1 MVIEYMA
8 KSRVDDNL
16 LSFLTDNEC
25 SQIEFDLLRFM
36 GRHPKAKLSFY
47 AITRAFRVAAI
58 DLGNVLMAL
67 VERDIVVHQMDDN
80 GLVTYSL
87 SADEKISAYIHK
99 LASLDWSTAMAM
111 KKELKD
117 NTVCYFDFMRD
128 RKCIARK

>member
-1 MVIEYMA
+1 MVTECKA
-8 KSRVDDNL
+8 KSKVNNDL

-47 AITRAFRVAAI
+47 VITRAFRVAVI
-58 DLGNVLMAL
+58 DLGDALMEL
-67 VERDIVVHQMDDN
+67 VERGLLVHRLDDK

-87 SADEKISAYIHK
+87 AANEKTSSYIHK
-99 LASLDWSTAMAM
+99 LASLDWSAAMAL

-117 NTVCYFDFMRD
+117 WMVCY
-128 RKCIARK
+128 

>member
-1 MVIEYMA
+1 MVIDYMT
-8 KSRVDDNL
+8 KSRVNNDL

-47 AITRAFRVAAI
+47 VITRAFRVAVI
-58 DLGNVLMAL
+58 DLGDALMEL
-67 VERDIVVHQMDDN
+67 VERGLLVHRLDDK

-87 SADEKISAYIHK
+87 AADEKTSSYIHR
-99 LASLDWSTAMAM
+99 LASLDWSAAVAL

-117 NTVCYFDFMRD
+117 WMVCY
-128 RKCIARK
+128 